1 MSILTGSRERA
12 LMLGSVDMERA
23 RVMTSCKYDRAEAEM
38 TLNGGAK
45 KQEDQQQVEEND
57 GETQA
62 DDPNCDVSSMC
73 IIASLIQSTQHYYSF
88 VSDDT
93 SSATKALS
101 NKMSSKDQTNIL
113 QAASTTITT
122 ALKKYPARISP
133 RAYRLGHL
141 QAPVRI

>member
-1 MSILTGSRERA
+1 MDDEDEAI
-12 LMLGSVDMERA
+12 
-23 RVMTSCKYDRAEAEM
+23 AEDEEAPV
-38 TLNGGAK
+38 TLWYL
-45 KQEDQQQVEEND
+45 V
-57 GETQA
+57 TRLSSTPIQA
-62 DDPNCDVSSMC
+62 
-73 IIASLIQSTQHYYSF
+73 LIQSTQHQYSF
-88 VSDDT
+88 ASDDT

-101 NKMSSKDQTNIL
+101 NKMSSKDQTIIL